1 MNLWQILRRWR
12 WPVAVALGLVVI
24 EQVAWIAEPSVFGPV
39 IDGMVDMTVARL
51 EGKPLPLPMVPLVIW
66 IGVFLVNSGVGAIR
80 RSVDQRIYLSMYA
93 DVAADVSRSSN
104 ARNLS
109 LSQTTARGQLSREF
123 ITFLQYRVPEV
134 FEQIINVFGAL
145 VGMAVF
151 DWKLSLACGIV
162 GFPLLLINWVYATKV
177 SKLQA
182 AIHDRLEK
190 VYEVFETR
198 DPEQVRAYFK
208 ALAGPQQTV
217 ANWGAASF
225 ALVRFFLLGIFLV
238 VLWVAIDLDDFT
250 TGNLYTT
257 VAYLWTI
264 VSSTEYLPE
273 LLESWSS
280 LRDISARIRAVD

>member
-1 MNLWQILRRWR
+1 MSLWQLIRRFR
-12 WPVAVALGLVVI
+12 WAVALALGLVMI
-24 EQVAWIAEPSVFGPV
+24 EQVAWIAEPAVFGPV
-39 IDGMVDMTVARL
+39 IDGMVDKAAARL
-51 EGKPLPLPMVPLVIW
+51 EGKLYPFPVTALAIW

-80 RSVDQRIYLSMYA
+80 RSVDQRIYLRMYA
-93 DVAADVSRSSN
+93 EIASDVSRSSI

-123 ITFLQYRVPEV
+123 IDFLQYRVPDA

-145 VGMAVF
+145 IGMAIF
-151 DWKLSLACGIV
+151 DWKLSLACGLV
-162 GFPLLLINWVYATKV
+162 GFPLLFINWIYATRV
-177 SKLQA
+177 SKLQEV
-182 AIHDRLEK
+182 IHDRVERI
-190 VYEVFETR
+190 YEVFETR
-198 DPEQVRAYFK
+198 DPEQVRAYFQ
-208 ALAGPQQTV
+208 ALAGPQQKV

-264 VSSTEYLPE
+264 VTSTEYLPE

-280 LRDISARIRAVD
+280 LRDILARIRAVD